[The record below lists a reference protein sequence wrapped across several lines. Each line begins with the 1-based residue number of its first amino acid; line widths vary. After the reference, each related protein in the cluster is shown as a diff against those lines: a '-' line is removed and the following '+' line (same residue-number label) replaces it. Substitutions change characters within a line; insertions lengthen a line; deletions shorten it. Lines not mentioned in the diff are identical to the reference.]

1 MTTTS
6 VLNATFS
13 HIGICVSDIK
23 RAKHFYKDAF
33 GFMEGAVFESKNDIN
48 DLLGLSGKVEMT
60 SQMLTLGSIIIELIY
75 FKEPD
80 AFASGNLRPMN
91 QCGLTHLSFI
101 VEDVDKAAA
110 HLEACGA
117 RILHT
122 TRTVLDSTTGGDPAV
137 LIFCTDPDGTRIE
150 LYKPPSGWQADKP

>member
-1 MTTTS
+1 MTTNP
-6 VLNATFS
+6 VFKATFS

-23 RAKHFYKDAF
+23 RAKCFYKDAF
-33 GFMEGAVFESKNDIN
+33 GFADGAVYESKNDIN
-48 DLLGLSGKVEMT
+48 DLLGLSGNVEMT
-60 SQMLTLGSIIIELIY
+60 SQMLILGSLVIELIY
-75 FKEPD
+75 FKDPK
-80 AFASGNLRPMN
+80 AFSSGNVRPMN

-110 HLEACGA
+110 HLKTCGA
-117 RILHT
+117 QILYT

-150 LYKPPSGWQADKP
+150 LYKPPSGWQSGKS